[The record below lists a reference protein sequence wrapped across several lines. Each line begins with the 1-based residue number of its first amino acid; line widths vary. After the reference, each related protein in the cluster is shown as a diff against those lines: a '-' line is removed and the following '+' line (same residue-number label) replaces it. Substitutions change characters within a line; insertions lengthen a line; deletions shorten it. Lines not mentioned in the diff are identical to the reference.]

1 MLVVLTTIWKND
13 ALLKCKMLSYD
24 FAPYRTTRKAWD
36 CLAQWIKDCR
46 KEQQGILRLFLKTP
60 WTQIRQRQET
70 TASNWK
76 RKQGDLISQERS
88 YHWPWQPVDIL
99 ISHRPGPKREVR
111 GWLKVATYRL
121 QSRKDS
127 FLLDPRFR
135 ENNDFFSLLHYR
147 FLSDETGARVEW
159 YSRGKN
165 VEIIEPHFA
174 VTQVHF
180 SKSWLFYI
188 FFKVS

>member
-1 MLVVLTTIWKND
+1 MILHHTV
-13 ALLKCKMLSYD
+13 
-24 FAPYRTTRKAWD
+24 RTTRKAWD

-46 KEQQGILRLFLKTP
+46 KEQQGILRLFMKTP

-76 RKQGDLISQERS
+76 RTQGDLISQERS
-88 YHWPWQPVDIL
+88 YHWAWQPVDIL
-99 ISHRPGPKREVR
+99 ISHRPGPKGEVR

-121 QSRKDS
+121 QSTGRILSCFIHVLGRITIS
-127 FLLDPRFR
+127 FHFCITGL
-135 ENNDFFSLLHYR
+135 SS
-147 FLSDETGARVEW
+147 LSDETVARVEW

-174 VTQVHF
+174 ATQVHF
-180 SKSWLFYI
+180 SKSSVTVLH
-188 FFKVS
+188 FF

>member
-1 MLVVLTTIWKND
+1 MTLSSNVRCIHMILHHTILHEKLEIVW
-13 ALLKCKMLSYD
+13 LSELKTVERSSREFM
-24 FAPYRTTRKAWD
+24 
-36 CLAQWIKDCR
+36 
-46 KEQQGILRLFLKTP
+46 KTP

-76 RKQGDLISQERS
+76 RTQGDLISQERS

-159 YSRGKN
+159 YSIGKN

-188 FFKVS
+188 FLKSLNADNTRASQSFAN